1 MNLSCGL
8 ACCVWLH
15 CTALLYIT
23 TLPHLGRFPLSA
35 PSPQQVPSTSVYSL
49 NGYGYATRPITT
61 FNYRADRFVITLEFK
76 TFWDNSRLLFGG
88 NPKVRPWVV
97 KKLQSLIY
105 NHMPLKCSES
115 AWERRTVLY
124 KSDHHCQFW
133 PCITRLINKWGCT
146 SSARAL
152 FTPFCVCVCACVRA
166 CVHAC
171 MCFFSMDNLHWL
183 RLAVSHTRQCFL
195 FQKSDRPYK

>member
-1 MNLSCGL
+1 MKMNSWLCSRFAENEHCVLDWLKMNIDCVRDLMKMNWLCSRFDENEQLAMNLSCGL

-23 TLPHLGRFPLSA
+23 SLPHLGRFPLSA

-105 NHMPLKCSES
+105 NHM
-115 AWERRTVLY
+115 
-124 KSDHHCQFW
+124 
-133 PCITRLINKWGCT
+133 
-146 SSARAL
+146 
-152 FTPFCVCVCACVRA
+152 
-166 CVHAC
+166 
-171 MCFFSMDNLHWL
+171 
-183 RLAVSHTRQCFL
+183 
-195 FQKSDRPYK
+195 QKQKKAQ